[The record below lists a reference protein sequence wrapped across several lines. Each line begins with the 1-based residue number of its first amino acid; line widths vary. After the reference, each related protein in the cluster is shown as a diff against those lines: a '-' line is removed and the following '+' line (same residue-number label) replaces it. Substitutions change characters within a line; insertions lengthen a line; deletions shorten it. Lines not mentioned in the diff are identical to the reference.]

1 MAHTKTKAETAILAG
16 GCFWG
21 MQDLIRKLPGVIATR
36 VGYSGGD
43 VPYATYRN
51 HGTHAEAIEVVFDP
65 TKLSYRELLE
75 LFFQIH
81 DPTTKNA
88 QGNDIGTSYR
98 SGIYYL
104 SDEQRRV
111 AEETIA
117 DVDASGLWP
126 GRGRDGGARGGAV
139 LGSRARASGL
149 LAALPRRLHVPLSP
163 PELATAAACERAHG
177 VSDMNT
183 QKVDSSSVLRWSQ
196 VVELARR
203 GNVVPPRRVEKSDA
217 EWRAALTEEQYYVA
231 RRKGTERAFSSE
243 LCSLF
248 EPGRYHCICC
258 DTPLFDSTTKF
269 DSRTGW
275 PSFTAPLTPDVVAYH
290 VDSSHGMQRVE
301 TTCNVC
307 DAHLGHVFPDGPPP
321 SGLRFC
327 INAVSLRKAKSPDGG
342 DRHGA

>member
-1 MAHTKTKAETAILAG
+1 
-16 GCFWG
+16 
-21 MQDLIRKLPGVIATR
+21 
-36 VGYSGGD
+36 
-43 VPYATYRN
+43 
-51 HGTHAEAIEVVFDP
+51 
-65 TKLSYRELLE
+65 
-75 LFFQIH
+75 
-81 DPTTKNA
+81 
-88 QGNDIGTSYR
+88 
-98 SGIYYL
+98 
-104 SDEQRRV
+104 
-111 AEETIA
+111 
-117 DVDASGLWP
+117 
-126 GRGRDGGARGGAV
+126 
-139 LGSRARASGL
+139 
-149 LAALPRRLHVPLSP
+149 VPLSP

-196 VVELARR
+196 VVELAQH

-217 EWRAALTEEQYYVA
+217 EWRAALTAEQYYVA
-231 RRKGTERAFSSE
+231 RHKGTERAFSSE

-301 TTCNVC
+301 ATCNVC

-327 INAVSLRKAKSPDGG
+327 INAVSLQKAKSPDGG
-342 DRHGA
+342 VDRSP